1 MIKTCQ
7 CCGREFT
14 TANGKQIYCSRKC
27 TDKIY
32 YLRKIGRLEKF
43 VKIIEKPPKQRECT
57 NCGKIFAESFHNE
70 RFCSDDCRLQYWEKF
85 NTKISLWSGNAEI
98 KVTEDLRS

>member
-1 MIKTCQ
+1 MTKTCQ

-57 NCGKIFAESFHNE
+57 NWMIA
-70 RFCSDDCRLQYWEKF
+70 DF
-85 NTKISLWSGNAEI
+85 NTGKNLIQKFLCGVATL
-98 KVTEDLRS
+98 KLKLLRI